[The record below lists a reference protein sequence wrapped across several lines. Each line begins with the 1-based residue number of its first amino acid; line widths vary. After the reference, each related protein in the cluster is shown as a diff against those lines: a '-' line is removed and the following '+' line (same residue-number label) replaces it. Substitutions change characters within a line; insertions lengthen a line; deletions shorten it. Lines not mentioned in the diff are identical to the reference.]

1 MTTRRRTLG
10 VCGAAAAFG
19 LVLAAVAGADP
30 AGAPLAPPGECAQAR
45 EALGAATDDDALAPE
60 VIAGDGF
67 DVAGSPRH
75 HFTPGD
81 VALDAGVAPGAPPGP
96 PTFTRDPCD
105 APLAGCASIIDARRD
120 VVVEEPGPGTDPS
133 PGQGGGGR

>member
-10 VCGAAAAFG
+10 VCGAAAALG
-19 LVLAAVAGADP
+19 LLLAGVAGADP

-45 EALGAATDDDALAPE
+45 EALGAATDDD
-60 VIAGDGF
+60 GF
-67 DVAGSPRH
+67 AVAGSPLH

-81 VALDAGVAPGAPPGP
+81 VALGSGVAPGAPPGP

-105 APLAGCASIIDARRD
+105 APLAGCASILDARRD

-133 PGQGGGGR
+133 PGTGQGGGGR